1 MADNQPQ
8 SETGGLETPAT
19 NQAAISSQKEDESRA
34 LDFSRLTHQNWLFI
48 NAFLASGNV
57 KRAYQLAKYTGS
69 DESAPY
75 QIFKKLKV
83 YIEQLGDLDVTSR
96 ARLQADLKGVL
107 ELPLEERKSLNLK
120 EWLEVRKF
128 VAKITPEAIQSKPQI
143 SMLVINRPAS
153 KPETVAEQ
161 KGDTLKPITPPID
174 SAKIIDAELIDPQP

>member
-8 SETGGLETPAT
+8 SNDAGLETPAT
-19 NQAAISSQKEDESRA
+19 NQAAISSQKEDETRA

-48 NAFLASGNV
+48 NAFLASGSV
-57 KRAYQLAKYTGS
+57 TRAYQLAKYTGK

-83 YIEQLGDLDVTSR
+83 YIEQIGDLDVTSR

-107 ELPLEERKSLNLK
+107 DLPLEERKSLNLK

-128 VAKITPEAIQSKPQI
+128 AAKITPEAMQAKPQI
-143 SMLVINRPAS
+143 SMLVINRPAPS
-153 KPETVAEQ
+153 KADNGVNGA
-161 KGDTLKPITPPID
+161 KPITSPTD
-174 SAKIIDAELIDPQP
+174 SKEIIDAEIIEPKP